1 MVRPQMAKV
10 YKPTELPAD
19 FPFAIKFAEM
29 EPYYCM
35 DHTFHWH
42 NYLEISYVKQGNGR
56 YYIGNEVYDIGPGD
70 IMVIN
75 NIEPHYMEVLPPETM
90 IQPVIK
96 FDGRLVSDGVSQ
108 LFDSQYLEPFFER
121 GSNFSNKIDRNTE
134 VGKKIFTL
142 LTEIES
148 EYRSKNYGYQLMI
161 KSKLLSIFTYLV
173 RYYQDEVKSST
184 SLAQK
189 NKKLEQLQIVFEYV
203 SSHLDELLKL
213 EELAALVYMTPSYFC
228 TFFKKSTGMTPTQ
241 YIHKVR
247 VARAIQQLKTTSKGV
262 YEIAIECGFNN
273 LANFN
278 RTFKGVTGQTPSAV
292 RASS

>member
-1 MVRPQMAKV
+1 MSKV
-10 YKPTELPAD
+10 YKHQELPAD

-42 NYLEISYVKQGNGR
+42 NYLEISYVKQGLGR
-56 YYIGNEVYDIGPGD
+56 YYIGNKVYDIAPGD
-70 IMVIN
+70 ILVIN

-96 FDGRLVSDGVSQ
+96 FDGRLVSDGSSQ
-108 LFDSQYLEPFFER
+108 FFDSQYLEPFFER

-161 KSKLLSIFTYLV
+161 KSKLLNIFTYLI
-173 RYYQDEVKSST
+173 RFYQDEGKST
-184 SLAQK
+184 ASLAQK
-189 NKKLEQLQIVFEYV
+189 NKTLEQLQVVFEYV
-203 SSHLDELLKL
+203 NNHLDGELHLDD
-213 EELAALVYMTPSYFC
+213 LAALVFMTPSYFC
-228 TFFKKSTGMTPTQ
+228 TFFKKSTGFTPTQ

-247 VARAIQQLKTTSKGV
+247 VAQAIQLLKTTSLGV

-278 RTFKGVTGQTPSAV
+278 RIFKRATGQTPSAI
-292 RASS
+292 RMKRS